1 MSLEKYEAAIRACLD
16 CAVRCES
23 CASYCLAEHEV
34 QTMTRCM
41 ELTKNCAAICILTAR
56 FLASASEFSVQACGW
71 CAEIAEACAEEC
83 ERHYMDHCKDCHQA
97 CLECVDECRRISLEF
112 V

>member
-1 MSLEKYEAAIRACLD
+1 MSLEKYESTIQACLA

-23 CASYCLAEHEV
+23 CASYCLTEHEI

-41 ELTKNCAAICILTAR
+41 ELTKNCAAISILTAR
-56 FLASASEFSVQACGW
+56 FLASGSEFVTQVCDL
-71 CAEIAEACAEEC
+71 CADICEACAEEC
-83 ERHYMDHCKDCHQA
+83 DRHYMDHCKDCYHA
-97 CLECVDECRRISLEF
+97 CLECAEECRKISLEY